1 MNFRFVASIV
11 ARWFLPIW
19 FTAFAIR
26 TYIAFASADHLGIDV
41 EIYRHAAEVAL
52 AGGNPWTTE
61 PGRVPF
67 VAPPPTLLPYVPL
80 TLIPLGVATV
90 AFIGTC
96 LGAAV
101 WAIRRLGLPL
111 WWILFPPLF
120 DALIVGNPDA
130 LVLPLLVARGPVSG
144 LAIVFKVYAAVPLI
158 IQRRWVPLIVGAGVS
173 ALALPQ
179 AANFLSEADTI
190 AAAMTNHAKLS
201 AWGTVFAIPVI
212 GALWYLRH
220 NGAEWLIVPAL
231 WPNSQTQYGAM
242 ALPAVHRYPV
252 GAALIGL
259 NTPLLP
265 PLAVVVMAVEEW
277 LRRRAEARVSFA
289 GYGDGMGPSAR

>member
-1 MNFRFVASIV
+1 MNLRFVASIV

-26 TYIAFASADHLGIDV
+26 TFATFAAADHLGIDV

-61 PGRVPF
+61 LGRVPF
-67 VAPPPTLLPYVPL
+67 VAPPPTLLPYLPL
-80 TLIPLGVATV
+80 ALIPLPAATV
-90 AFIGTC
+90 IFMTACVAG
-96 LGAAV
+96 AV
-101 WAIRRLGLPL
+101 WAIRRLGLPI

-130 LVLPLLVARGPVSG
+130 LVLPLLVARGPIAG
-144 LAIVFKVYAAVPLI
+144 LAVVFKVYAAVPLLF
-158 IQRRWVPLIVGAGVS
+158 QRRWAPLIVGGAVS

-179 AANFLSEADTI
+179 LANFLSQTDTI
-190 AAAMTNHAKLS
+190 ASVMSNHAKLS
-201 AWGTVFAIPVI
+201 AWGTVLMVPVV
-212 GALWYLRH
+212 GALWYLRR
-220 NGAEWLIVPAL
+220 NGAEWLIVPSL

-265 PLAVVVMAVEEW
+265 PLAVMVMAVEEW
-277 LRRRAEARVSFA
+277 LGRRRDARRVPDATGTFA
-289 GYGDGMGPSAR
+289 AVT